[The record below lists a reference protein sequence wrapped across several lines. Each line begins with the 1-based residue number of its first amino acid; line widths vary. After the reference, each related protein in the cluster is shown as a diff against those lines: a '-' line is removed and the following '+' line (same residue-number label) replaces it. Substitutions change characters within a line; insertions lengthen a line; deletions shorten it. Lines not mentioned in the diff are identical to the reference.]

1 MGHSKTSPLIRKQIQ
16 RAYELGE
23 GSYRDLSS
31 RFKVSLA
38 TVQRCCK
45 GITPAVDKK
54 LANKVLADAVASRGT
69 IVIDGSAKPAEKKL
83 ASELFLDAVTHG
95 EKVTIDGL
103 DLKQYLKDGIQ
114 DLTADMRST
123 EAKSKEGVASAAL
136 KYMQFYAQLNP
147 PTLEEM
153 VDQLL
158 ARPDFDPERF
168 VSLLRSRYAAKAS

>member
-1 MGHSKTSPLIRKQIQ
+1 MVHNKTSPLIRKQIQ

-23 GSYRDLSS
+23 GSYRELAD

-45 GITPAVDKK
+45 GLKPPVDKK
-54 LANKVLADAVASRGT
+54 LAAEVLA
-69 IVIDGSAKPAEKKL
+69 
-83 ASELFLDAVTHG
+83 DAVTHG

-103 DLKQYLKDGIQ
+103 DLNQYLKDGIQ